1 MIELFSVIN
10 QLQKGALGLFFEL
23 NYLIGIFLTGYISWF
38 TFHFKGPFD
47 DGSADT
53 TVEYQHQRMY
63 DWLTFQYF
71 YTYFSVI
78 FMFMITWMYRKMD
91 GQAQGVDLATGV
103 EANPKGEMEMMG
115 INNSAVEAE

>member
-1 MIELFSVIN
+1 MIELFLVIN

-23 NYLIGIFLTGYISWF
+23 NYLIGIFLTAYISWF
-38 TFHFKGPFD
+38 TYHFKAPFD
-47 DGSADT
+47 DGSSDA
-53 TVEYQHQRMY
+53 TVEYKHQRMF

-91 GQAQGVDLATGV
+91 VQAQGV
-103 EANPKGEMEMMG
+103 
-115 INNSAVEAE
+115 